1 MARPVHPSAVYQSPT
16 MTHPSTTYQSAP
28 VVHPLSAYTPTTN
41 ASPTYQFA
49 SAHPASDF
57 QFAPTTN
64 PSPAYQ
70 YASTT
75 HHSPSFQ
82 FTPTTHSTLPRGRGK
97 NKCFWEESETE
108 LLLDVLQDMA
118 NDPSWKTD
126 NGFRSNYL
134 GEVHRRIL
142 AKRPDF
148 AKIVSPHIESKVACE
163 KQWYENYCKNH
174 KEARGLWD
182 VPFPY
187 FNKLELVYGKDR
199 ATGKG
204 AEGFEDAI
212 HNLENEFNGENGG
225 YNLGESHFSLSDD
238 EGNDVQYMPQTTQTT
253 SNFTNA
259 TKTTKKH
266 KAAFHGNKAGKK
278 RKTHEAQLEGID
290 HTFQM
295 FVQGFNAN
303 FGTMAN
309 AVAHAMTHEN
319 TARSCK

>member
-1 MARPVHPSAVYQSPT
+1 

-28 VVHPLSAYTPTTN
+28 VVHPPSAYTPTTN
-41 ASPTYQFA
+41 ATYQFA

-75 HHSPSFQ
+75 HRSPSSQ
-82 FTPTTHSTLPRGRGK
+82 STHTTHSTLPRGRGK

-126 NGFRSNYL
+126 NVFRSNYL
-134 GEVHRRIL
+134 GDVHRRIL

-199 ATGKG
+199 ATGIG
-204 AEGFEDAI
+204 GEGFEDAI
-212 HNLENEFNGENGG
+212 HNLENEFNGE
-225 YNLGESHFSLSDD
+225 
-238 EGNDVQYMPQTTQTT
+238 
-253 SNFTNA
+253 
-259 TKTTKKH
+259 
-266 KAAFHGNKAGKK
+266 
-278 RKTHEAQLEGID
+278 R
-290 HTFQM
+290 
-295 FVQGFNAN
+295 FNAN

-309 AVAHAMTHEN
+309 AVAHAMTYEN
-319 TARSCK
+319 TRQKAANEKLKDVLVELMKLKISSGDVLYAGDIFATHKEKIDLFMSLPEELRLSYIYKLVGLTPSN